1 MNQEALVASLKHIRS
16 LASDCLRAMGE
27 EKPFTH
33 VVSKGGVL
41 EKRPR
46 GNTLPDRILELKD
59 GNFFKQPRTTR
70 DVQEKLRDAYPCEH
84 DRVAMALLRLMNR
97 KKLRKASKLVDG
109 KRQIAYVW

>member
-1 MNQEALVASLKHIRS
+1 VNQEALVASLKHIRS

-27 EKPFTH
+27 EKPF
-33 VVSKGGVL
+33 SPVL
-41 EKRPR
+41 GDADALKKRPK
-46 GNTLPDRILELKD
+46 GNTLPDRILELRDKH
-59 GNFFKQPRTTR
+59 FFKQPRTGR
-70 DVQEKLRDAYPCEH
+70 DVQEKLRDAYPCEL